1 MSINAYPYWPRK
13 IVVGAGSALKL
24 ADEAKL
30 FEGKK
35 IIFFTDKGL
44 VDLAKTKEVVQ
55 ALVDA
60 GYSVDVYCDLE
71 ANPTDLS
78 VHKAVDHMHE
88 TKPDIMVCYGGGSAI
103 DTGKAANVVYT
114 HGGRVHE
121 YEDLVGGIE
130 KIKDRLLPCIAVA
143 TTAGTGSEVSN
154 VSVITDTTR
163 VLKIALISAYI
174 VPNVSVLDPEV
185 TVSLPASLT
194 AYTGMDALTHCIEA
208 YVSSVDFEP
217 GRGFAIQG
225 IKVISRSLRKAVL
238 EGGDLKARQDLL
250 IGSACGSMAFN
261 NNMLGT
267 VHGCAHQLSSVAN
280 LPHGLANAIML
291 VPVMRWNIPSNME
304 AFADVAQA
312 MGADIH
318 SLSLREAAE
327 KSVELA
333 ALLSEDVGI
342 PKHLSECGVTEAMLD
357 ELVDK
362 AFLDHNNL
370 TNPRRPLPNPTPIPK
385 DVLRKLYLEVF

>member
-1 MSINAYPYWPRK
+1 MSINAFPYWPK
-13 IVVGAGSALKL
+13 NIVVGPGAAMKI
-24 ADEAKL
+24 ADYIKDY
-30 FEGKK
+30 EGKSV
-35 IIFFTDKGL
+35 IFFTDKGL
-44 VDLAKTKEVVQ
+44 VDLPKTKEVVK
-55 ALVDA
+55 ALENA

-78 VHKAVDHMHE
+78 VHKAVDHMHQ

-114 HGGRVHE
+114 HGGQVHE
-121 YEDLVGGIE
+121 YEDLQGGIE
-130 KIKDRLLPCIAVA
+130 KIKDKLLPCVAVA

-163 VLKIALISAYI
+163 VLKIALVSSYI
-174 VPNVSVLDPEV
+174 VPDVSILDPEV
-185 TVSLPASLT
+185 TVTLPALLT
-194 AYTGMDALTHCIEA
+194 ACTGMDALTHCIEA

-225 IKVISRSLRKAVL
+225 IKVINRSLRKAVL
-238 EGGDLKARQDLL
+238 EGSDLKARQDMLV
-250 IGSACGSMAFN
+250 GSACGALAFN
-261 NNMLGT
+261 NNFLGT

-280 LPHGLANAIML
+280 LPHGMANSIML
-291 VPVMRWNIPSNME
+291 APVMRWNIPSNME
-304 AFADVAQA
+304 AFSDIAQA

-318 SLSLREAAE
+318 NMSLREAAE
-327 KSVELA
+327 KSVELVQMMA
-333 ALLSEDVGI
+333 DDVGI
-342 PKHLSECGVTEAMLD
+342 PKHLSECGVTEDMID
-357 ELVDK
+357 ELVEK

-385 DVLRKLYLEVF
+385 DVLRALYLEVF